1 MTWVLTSEQTFQEHS
16 EKSLTWKHGKV
27 MTLEFKN
34 IQRAFTP
41 QYFQIYVAIYNTKHE
56 QSWKNLKI

>member
-16 EKSLTWKHGKV
+16 ENHWLRHHEKV

-34 IQRAFTP
+34 IQRVFTP
-41 QYFQIYVAIYNTKHE
+41 QYFQIDFAIYNTKCE
-56 QSWKNLKI
+56 QIWESLKI